1 MGLLFNV
8 LISMCFLMALMMLP
22 AFSMVFLWH
31 EVNVQADALPIPIPI
46 PIPIPCQVIVKGNA
60 RILILI

>member
-8 LISMCFLMALMMLP
+8 LISMFFLMALMTLP
-22 AFSMVFLWH
+22 AFSIVFLWH
-31 EVNVQADALPIPIPI
+31 EVNVQADAL